1 MHADMLAAAGP
12 TARFSLRA
20 CAEGSRAMG
29 VAAEKP
35 VMTDEALNLQ
45 SAALELPVVRLWA
58 EVPATAATA

>member
-1 MHADMLAAAGP
+1 
-12 TARFSLRA
+12 
-20 CAEGSRAMG
+20 MG
-29 VAAEKP
+29 LAAEKP